1 MISRIDSLAATDF
14 ALLCLQEQVYFS
26 ALFDLP
32 MYANLKKGISLANV
46 PLPPNPPPLPTPQGA
61 VQVLRALNRC
71 GPFSG
76 KFFALVAI
84 VDWCLIRLVEWL
96 FPK

>member
-1 MISRIDSLAATDF
+1 MSVHLR
-14 ALLCLQEQVYFS
+14 
-26 ALFDLP
+26 
-32 MYANLKKGISLANV
+32 KGISLANV

-96 FPK
+96 FPRQAFGHFWALYLLGDRPVYVTAN